1 MTLPKDKNITL
12 LHEDIK
18 GTSIPTNSSFN
29 KHDIMVLK
37 KAIKDVLNEDNF
49 NEKEVGTMS
58 EYIKREEYENY
69 KNHLDSKFDRLFD
82 KLDNN
87 RKEIKE
93 DIENTKNEIK
103 TEINEYKN
111 RTLTIYGIAVALIG
125 VIVPIVL
132 HFIS

>member
-1 MTLPKDKNITL
+1 MTLPKDNKITL
-12 LHEDIK
+12 LHEDKK

>member
-1 MTLPKDKNITL
+1 MMGNQDDKVVSMFREKEGATSEVNS
-12 LHEDIK
+12 LHD
-18 GTSIPTNSSFN
+18 
-29 KHDIMVLK
+29 KHDIIELLK
-37 KAIKDVLNEDNF
+37 DIKTILNEQRKI
-49 NEKEVGTMS
+49 EKEVGTMS
-58 EYIKREEYENY
+58 DYIKREEYENY
-69 KNHLDSKFDRLFD
+69 KNHLDTKFDRLFD
-82 KLDNN
+82 KLDDN
-87 RKEIKE
+87 RKEIKK

>member
-1 MTLPKDKNITL
+1 MTLPKDNKITL